1 LESPG
6 YETRLTRAKKDNSI
20 ISLGDD
26 LKAAATDCL
35 KKCATLFGVGL
46 HLYFDVRPDGN
57 GNGNGYANGSSH
69 GNGNGEH
76 RSNGSNGAHGI
87 GSDKGRLTARQLSA
101 IFAMAKARGW
111 SNKQVRDFTQEMFG
125 KLPDFLNKKEASAVI
140 QHLQGG
146 QK

>member
-1 LESPG
+1 MENHGSHDRRSNG
-6 YETRLTRAKKDNSI
+6 I

-46 HLYFDVRPDGN
+46 HLYFDTPSATN
-57 GNGNGYANGSSH
+57 GNGSDHSHEVAH
-69 GNGNGEH
+69 GNGLH
-76 RSNGSNGAHGI
+76 SVGSNGN
-87 GSDKGRLTARQLSA
+87 GSDVGRLTAKQLSA
-101 IFAMAKARGW
+101 IFALAKTRGW
-111 SNKQVRDFTQEMFG
+111 SNKQVREFAQEMFG

-146 QK
+146 RDA